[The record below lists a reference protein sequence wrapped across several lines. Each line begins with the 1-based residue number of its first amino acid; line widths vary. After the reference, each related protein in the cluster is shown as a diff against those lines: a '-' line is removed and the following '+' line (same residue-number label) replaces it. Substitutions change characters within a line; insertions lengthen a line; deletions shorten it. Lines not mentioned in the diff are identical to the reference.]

1 MNRQQKYKNLIL
13 ISLLALII
21 PAWAGAAN
29 LVMSSEKQSF
39 EAGDEFLVELKLD
52 SGTEKINVV
61 DAALNF
67 DPSKMEVRDITTG
80 GSIFNLWTRTPVYSN
95 DSGKVFFTGGTTKNA
110 ASGKILSIAFLAKTA
125 GSGEITISSDSSAY
139 LADGKGTKQQL
150 KADSVKFAISERSGQ
165 RASSGSWTKLLA
177 ADKTP
182 PENLAVTLGE
192 DPSMFGGK
200 YFLSFSATDSSSGL
214 NYFEIQEGDYP
225 AASSESP
232 YVLRD
237 QSLKTPVKI
246 IAVDK
251 AGNQT
256 QSVVYPHKLQTKAF
270 GYAYWAFG
278 ALILL
283 LAAAGYFYRRKIKN
297 KNFHN
302 A

>member
-1 MNRQQKYKNLIL
+1 MNRQQKYKNLIF
-13 ISLLALII
+13 ILLLVFII

-29 LVMSSEKQSF
+29 LVLSSDKQSY

-95 DSGKVFFTGGTTKNA
+95 DSGKIFFTGGTTKNA
-110 ASGKILSIAFLAKTA
+110 ASGKILGIVFLAKA
-125 GSGEITISSDSSAY
+125 SGSGEITISSDSSAY
-139 LADGKGTKQQL
+139 LADGKGTKQPL
-150 KADSVKFAISERSGQ
+150 KAGSVKFAISERSGQ
-165 RASSGSWTKLLA
+165 RASSGAWAQILA

-182 PENLAVTLGE
+182 PENLAVTLGQ

-200 YFLSFSATDSSSGL
+200 YFLSFSAADNSSGL
-214 NYFEIQEGDYP
+214 NYFEIQEGDNP

-251 AGNQT
+251 AGNET
-256 QSVVYPHKLQTKAF
+256 QSLVYPDKLKVKNF
-270 GYAYWAFG
+270 GYGYWIFV

-283 LAAAGYFYRRKIKN
+283 LAATVYFYRRKIKN